1 LVEAADRPLPLRGR
15 GSLDSAGV
23 EAGISISSANSHS
36 DPPHLRSKLKEKK
49 RQIVIRASNQSGNN
63 KKSTAANTVHTNN
76 FFIQSFQPNIFL
88 LSLQIMVSITSMKAY
103 FIAPHSISLG
113 VAGT

>member
-63 KKSTAANTVHTNN
+63 KNLQQHIHTNN